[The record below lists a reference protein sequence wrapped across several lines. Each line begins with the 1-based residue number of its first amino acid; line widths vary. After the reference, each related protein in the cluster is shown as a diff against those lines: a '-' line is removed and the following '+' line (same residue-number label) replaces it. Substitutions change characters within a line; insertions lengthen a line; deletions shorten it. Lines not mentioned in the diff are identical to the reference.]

1 MAVRHKKIA
10 VVTGGSSGIGRCTAA
25 SLRDKGYLVYEFSR
39 RHIPISGVNHL
50 SVDVTDEEMVTSA
63 IHHIMKAEAK
73 IDAVVNCAGFGI
85 SGAVEFT
92 TTEQAKSQFDVN
104 FFGTVNVNKAVLPVM
119 HQQGSGHIVNI
130 SSVAAT
136 AHIPFQTFYSASKAA
151 VSSYSYALANEVSPY
166 GIYVTT
172 VELGD
177 IRTGFT
183 KSRQKNILG
192 DKDYDGRIS
201 RSVSRMEH
209 DEQNGRYRRLHRRYR
224 DKKETLRPLCGRY
237 SVQASEPFVQNS
249 SNRTPAEDCRYDLR
263 VKLSFI
269 REPAGLSFPST

>member
-25 SLRDKGYLVYEFSR
+25 ALRDKGYLVYEFSR
-39 RHIPISGVNHL
+39 RHIPISGIKHL

-63 IHHIMKAEAK
+63 IHHIMKAEGK

-151 VSSYSYALANEVSPY
+151 VSSYSYALANEVRPY
-166 GIYVTT
+166 GIYVTA

-209 DEQNGRYRRLHRRYR
+209 DEQNGMA
-224 DKKETLRPLCGRY
+224 P
-237 SVQASEPFVQNS
+237 
-249 SNRTPAEDCRYDLR
+249 EDIG
-263 VKLSFI
+263 SFI
-269 REPAGLSFPST
+269 ADIVTKKKPSVLYVAGTQYKFLSLLCKILPTALRQKIVGMIYG